1 VSPTCL
7 RLSEIVGNQRPR
19 DLLARAL
26 AGNRLS
32 PALLF
37 HGPEGIGKL
46 TTGRAVAARLNCERP
61 AAGDAC
67 GLCGPCTK
75 IAAWSHPDVKVLESE
90 ADAARSGRPV
100 FFPDSQAP
108 GRVAA
113 RRAERLLIGQV
124 RSMLREIDFRP
135 FEGNRRVVLI
145 RHLESDP
152 SLGCAN
158 TLLKALEEPPA
169 ATLFLLTSS
178 RPERLPSTIR
188 SRCQTL
194 AFQPASRGDVAAF
207 LERQGV
213 PPQEATLRAAL
224 SGGCP
229 GIALNLD
236 ADGGL
241 RQRDAVLEALATAGE
256 GDPVRTLAAADEL
269 LPPPQELP
277 GLLACLASVTR
288 DLMVMTDDHGGDILV
303 NIDRRDELARLSAL
317 IPQAR
322 AAALLDRVSW
332 CERALERHVNAGL
345 MLQTLLLEA
354 GGHLPPAPLA
364 APWLDGDASGS

>member
-1 VSPTCL
+1 
-7 RLSEIVGNQRPR
+7 
-19 DLLARAL
+19 
-26 AGNRLS
+26 
-32 PALLF
+32 
-37 HGPEGIGKL
+37 
-46 TTGRAVAARLNCERP
+46 
-61 AAGDAC
+61 
-67 GLCGPCTK
+67 
-75 IAAWSHPDVKVLESE
+75 
-90 ADAARSGRPV
+90 
-100 FFPDSQAP
+100 
-108 GRVAA
+108 
-113 RRAERLLIGQV
+113 
-124 RSMLREIDFRP
+124 MLREIDFRP
-135 FEGNRRVVLI
+135 FEGAWRVILV

-213 PPQEATLRAAL
+213 PSEEATLRAAL

-229 GIALNLD
+229 GTALSLD

-241 RQRDAVLEALATAGE
+241 RQRDAVLGALATAVE

-269 LPPPQELP
+269 LPPSQELP
-277 GLLACLASVTR
+277 GLLACLASVAR
-288 DLMVMTDDHGGDILV
+288 DLMVMADDHDGDILLNV
-303 NIDRRDELARLSAL
+303 DRREELKRLSTL

-322 AAALLDRVSW
+322 AASLLDRVSW
-332 CERALERHVNAGL
+332 CERAAERHVNAGL

-354 GGHLPPAPLA
+354 GGHLPAAPLA
-364 APWLDGDASGS
+364 APWLDGDASGP

>member
-1 VSPTCL
+1 VTATSL

-26 AGNRLS
+26 ARNRLS

-46 TTGRAVAARLNCERP
+46 TTGLAVAARLNCHRP
-61 AAGDAC
+61 ADGDAC
-67 GLCGPCTK
+67 GTCVPCSK
-75 IAAWSHPDVKVLESE
+75 IASWNHPDVKVLESE

-100 FFPDSQAP
+100 FFPDSQAT
-108 GRVAA
+108 GRAA
-113 RRAERLLIGQV
+113 PRRSERLLIGQV

-135 FEGNRRVVLI
+135 FEGRWRVILV

-169 ATLFLLTSS
+169 TTLFLLTSS
-178 RPERLPSTIR
+178 RPERLPPTIR

-194 AFQPASRGDVAAF
+194 AFQPASRGEVAAF
-207 LERQGV
+207 LENRGV
-213 PPQEATLRAAL
+213 PGQEATLRAAL

-229 GIALNLD
+229 GTALNLD

-241 RQRDAVLEALATAGE
+241 RQRDAVLAALAAAGE
-256 GDPVRTLAAADEL
+256 GDPLLALAAADEL
-269 LPPPQELP
+269 LPTPQELP
-277 GLLACLASVTR
+277 GLLACLATVTR
-288 DLMVMTDDHGGDILV
+288 DLMVIADDQSGEILL
-303 NIDRRDELARLSAL
+303 NIDRRAELERLAGL

-332 CERALERHVNAGL
+332 CERAVERHVNAGL
-345 MLQTLLLEA
+345 MLQALLLEA
-354 GGHLPPAPLA
+354 GGHLPAAPLA
-364 APWLDGDASGS
+364 APWLDGDTSGP

>member
-1 VSPTCL
+1 VPAVCL

-26 AGNRLS
+26 ARDRLS

-46 TTGRAVAARLNCERP
+46 TTGRAVAARLNCHRP
-61 AAGDAC
+61 ADGDAC
-67 GLCGPCTK
+67 GTCVPCSK
-75 IAAWSHPDVKVLESE
+75 IAAWNHPDVKVLESE

-100 FFPDSQAP
+100 FFPDFQAP
-108 GRVAA
+108 GRAAA
-113 RRAERLLIGQV
+113 RRSERLLIGQV
-124 RSMLREIDFRP
+124 RGMLREIDFRP
-135 FEGNRRVVLI
+135 FEGRWRVILV

-169 ATLFLLTSS
+169 TTLFLLTSS

-207 LERQGV
+207 LENQGV
-213 PPQEATLRAAL
+213 PRQEAILRAAL

-229 GIALNLD
+229 GTALNLD

-241 RQRDAVLEALATAGE
+241 RQRDAVLGALAAAGE
-256 GDPVRTLAAADEL
+256 GDPVLALAAADEL

-277 GLLACLASVTR
+277 GLLACLATVTR
-288 DLMVMTDDHGGDILV
+288 DLMVMADDHGGEILV
-303 NIDRRDELARLSAL
+303 NIDRREELERLAGL

-322 AAALLDRVSW
+322 AAALLDRVTW
-332 CERALERHVNAGL
+332 CERAVERHVNAGL

-354 GGHLPPAPLA
+354 GGHLPAAPLA
-364 APWLDGDASGS
+364 APWLDGDASGP